1 MAAGFPAK
9 GTGGSSTFVSG
20 TVLSASDLNDGF
32 GTLNLLSPVSAAGSA
47 TVLYQSLISDSTV
60 TNKVRYGDDLHIIQ
74 IMQAI

>member
-47 TVLYQSLISDSTV
+47 TVLYQSLIADSAV

>member
-9 GTGGSSTFVSG
+9 GTGGTLFVNG
-20 TVLSASDLNDGF
+20 NALPASDLNDLG
-32 GTLNLLSPVSAAGSA
+32 GTLNFLSPVSAAGSA